1 MSIDLA
7 IRRWLA
13 FALPLTLA
21 LAAAAAQAK
30 PSKTKKKSK
39 AAPTAPA
46 ATPAAPAQAAKPA
59 PAEAPKP
66 APAEPAKAAAPGEP
80 TAQSVADGIFAFYQA
95 QPAIHA
101 AFTQVVTKKGL
112 SAGLKREGMAWIK
125 RGDLAKGQAGK
136 MRWDYP
142 GEEVFYFCNGDILW
156 SYERR
161 ERLAVRVPVRNSQVY
176 QATAYLVGQ
185 GNLSKEFDMELLPS
199 PLPDALALKLVPKTG
214 TQLLRSLTLIVD
226 KATYA
231 VRASKLVD
239 PIGDTTELVWRT
251 PSYAAVEDKIFEWQ
265 PPAGVVVKDLA
276 KGGK

>member
-1 MSIDLA
+1 MSIDLTA
-7 IRRWLA
+7 RRWLA

-21 LAAAAAQAK
+21 LAAAAVQAK
-30 PSKTKKKSK
+30 PSKTKKKLK
-39 AAPTAPA
+39 TAATAPA
-46 ATPAAPAQAAKPA
+46 AAPAGTAEPAKPA
-59 PAEAPKP
+59 PVEAPKP
-66 APAEPAKAAAPGEP
+66 APTAPAKAAAPGEP

-226 KATYA
+226 KATHA

-251 PSYAAVEDKIFEWQ
+251 PSYAAVDDKIFEWQ

>member
-1 MSIDLA
+1 MSIDVRTR
-7 IRRWLA
+7 RRWLA
-13 FALPLTLA
+13 ALLALVA
-21 LAAAAAQAK
+21 LAAAPVQAK
-30 PSKTKKKSK
+30 PAKTKKKTK
-39 AAPTAPA
+39 TAPA
-46 ATPAAPAQAAKPA
+46 ASAPVQQPAPEPAKPAQADP
-59 PAEAPKP
+59 PKP
-66 APAEPAKAAAPGEP
+66 MPAGEP

-95 QPAIHA
+95 QPAVHA

-112 SAGLKREGMAWIK
+112 AAGLKREGLAWIK

-185 GNLSKEFDMELLPS
+185 GNLAKEFDLELVNS
-199 PLPDALALKLVPKTG
+199 PLPEAFALKLAPKTG

-226 KATYA
+226 KATFA

-239 PIGDTTELVWRT
+239 PIGDTTELVWRS
-251 PSYAAVEDKIFEWQ
+251 PNYAAVDDKIFEWQ

>member
-1 MSIDLA
+1 MTFPVAMRRTLA
-7 IRRWLA
+7 IVLA
-13 FALPLTLA
+13 FSLA
-21 LAAAAAQAK
+21 LVAGLAQAKSKKPKKKTKAAPAAAAPANPAAAQPA
-30 PSKTKKKSK
+30 K
-39 AAPTAPA
+39 AAPVEPPQPA
-46 ATPAAPAQAAKPA
+46 PAAPAKP
-59 PAEAPKP
+59 PAT
-66 APAEPAKAAAPGEP
+66 GEP
-80 TAQSVADGIFAFYQA
+80 TAQAVADGIFGFYQA
-95 QPAIHA
+95 QPAVHA

-112 SAGLKREGMAWIK
+112 AAGLKREGLAWIK

-185 GNLSKEFDMELLPS
+185 GNLAKEFDLELLPS
-199 PLPDALALKLVPKTG
+199 PLPDAFALKLVPKTG

-226 KATYA
+226 KATFA

-239 PIGDTTELVWRT
+239 PIGDTTELVWRL
-251 PSYAAVEDKIFEWQ
+251 PSYAAVDDKIFEWQ
-265 PPAGVVVKDLA
+265 PPAGVTVKDLA